1 MKMNTGK
8 RLLQLVAV
16 LFGVT
21 FLTFMITQAA
31 PSDAAEM
38 KYVSMGMMPSPELL
52 EQTREEM
59 GLNDPV
65 LVQYARWLGNALR
78 GDLGTSSKFGESVL
92 TQMGKK
98 LPMTLKLAGVSVV
111 VVVLVSFPLGILSAV
126 KKNRAVDY
134 LIRFFSFFG
143 VSAPNFWLG
152 LLLMY
157 FFAVRLK
164 WFKVVS
170 TNDWKGMVLPVAT
183 LAIPMISGYIRQI
196 RTAILEELGSNYVI
210 GARARGIPEP
220 VIIVCHV
227 LPNAV
232 FPIITLLGL
241 SVGQLLGGAA
251 IIETIFSWQGIG
263 NMVVEAIRVRDYPLI
278 QGYVIW
284 MALIYVSVNLLADIV
299 YRILDPQIRLGGKG
313 EKK

>member
-1 MKMNTGK
+1 MNTGK